1 MASHSAKIDRP
12 RFFGFARNP
21 QSSSRRK
28 NKRSSVTR
36 ALTIGALSFI
46 ALGSWALSS
55 PLGSTPDSLYHSASV
70 WCSSFT
76 DDDPCNRTFD
86 DTPSWGIPM
95 GLVESMC
102 AVQNPSRSASCQ
114 SFIHYDDGRIA
125 RTADLNPATGLYP
138 ELFYKTMN
146 LFVGPNIE
154 HALIGMRLFNAGV
167 FSFLV
172 GVLSFLLPKRL
183 WGSAIV
189 SWVVTMVPLGVFFIP
204 SINPSSWN
212 IIGIGF
218 AWIAIL
224 GFLETKGLR
233 SASLGIVAI
242 GTIVLATG
250 ARADG
255 LAFGIL
261 SVVLALWLSDW
272 SQRALWKK
280 AFLPVGISAT
290 LGTMLFIN
298 PRQTGVAEEG
308 FGVRPSNEEMPTV
321 APDSSSGIFWNNLL
335 DTPSLWLGMIGG
347 YPLGSLG
354 WLDTVMPQI
363 VVFSV
368 FLVAV
373 ILSYLALHDRDWK
386 KITAIIGGVILIS
399 AIPLYLLQLGGFLVG
414 EEIQPRYLLPLLIV
428 LMGVIFLPSR
438 DNSRFILPPALVATG
453 ALLLAIANS
462 AALHTNIRRYVTGI
476 TQGGLDLTT
485 GKEWWWQSI
494 PPFLTPNSV
503 WLIGSLAFLAFAWTV
518 LNTRSRI
525 TREISPGNP
534 AQ

>member
-1 MASHSAKIDRP
+1 MRAMLI
-12 RFFGFARNP
+12 GF
-21 QSSSRRK
+21 
-28 NKRSSVTR
+28 
-36 ALTIGALSFI
+36 LSFI
-46 ALGSWALSS
+46 ALGSWAVSS
-55 PLGSTPDSLYHSASV
+55 PLGSTPDSLYHSASI

-76 DDDPCNRTFD
+76 EDNPCDRTFD

-102 AVQNPSRSASCQ
+102 SVQNPSQSSSCQ

-138 ELFYKTMN
+138 DLFYKTMN

-154 HALIGMRLFNAGV
+154 HALLGMRLLNAGI
-167 FSFLV
+167 FSLLV
-172 GVLSFLLPKRL
+172 GCLSLLLPRRL
-183 WGSAIV
+183 FGSAVV
-189 SWVVTMVPLGVFFIP
+189 SWIVTMVPLGVFFIP

-218 AWIAIL
+218 AWITIL
-224 GFLETKGLR
+224 GFLETRGIR
-233 SASLGIVAI
+233 SASLGIVGI
-242 GTIVLATG
+242 GTIILATG

-255 LAFGIL
+255 LVFAIL
-261 SVVLALWLSDW
+261 SAVLALWLSNW
-272 SQRALWKK
+272 SQRLLWAKALI
-280 AFLPVGISAT
+280 PVGISLV
-290 LGTMLFIN
+290 LGAVLFAN

-321 APDSSSGIFWNNLL
+321 APDSSGGILWNNLL

-373 ILSYLALHDRDWK
+373 ILSYLALHDREWK
-386 KITAIIGGVILIS
+386 KITAIIGGVVLIS
-399 AIPLYLLQLGGFLVG
+399 IIPLYLLQLGGFLVG
-414 EEIQPRYLLPLLIV
+414 EEIQPRYLLPLLIM
-428 LMGVIFLPSR
+428 LMGVIFLPNR
-438 DNSRFILPPALVATG
+438 EHSRFVLPPSLVVMG
-453 ALLLAIANS
+453 AVLLAIANS

-476 TQGGLDLTT
+476 TQGGLDLSS

-494 PPFLTPNSV
+494 PPFLTPNVV
-503 WLIGSLAFLAFAWTV
+503 WVLGSLAFFGLAWTV
-518 LNTRSRI
+518 LNERSK
-525 TREISPGNP
+525 ISEYLTKDAEEDVAPSAGLAPRTKNRR
-534 AQ
+534 